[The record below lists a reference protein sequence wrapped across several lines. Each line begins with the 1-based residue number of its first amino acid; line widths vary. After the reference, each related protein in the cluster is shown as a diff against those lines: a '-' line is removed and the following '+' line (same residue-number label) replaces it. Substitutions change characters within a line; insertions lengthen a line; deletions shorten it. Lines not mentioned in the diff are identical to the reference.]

1 MTIPGSRSCLSAAVA
16 ATAAGC
22 AAALILAATPAA
34 AAARP
39 APAAVR
45 AVAGGCGIIDVG
57 CQVGQAVTSWFAGLV
72 RSALS
77 PLLALIRHSALAT
90 PQPGAIAAVRTMWG
104 TSLAVADTCYVL
116 LVLAGAI
123 LVMSHQTLQASW
135 TVKQIAPRI
144 VVGFLA
150 ANLSMAGISGAVT
163 FANALSA
170 ALAGP
175 QVTPAAAAASLLRTL
190 GNSVSTGGAFLILL
204 SLAGVVLALVLAVVY
219 VLRLMA
225 VVLLAAAAPLAL
237 AMYALPQT
245 AWAAR
250 WWCRALAAALA
261 IQAAQSLVLTAA
273 VQVFF
278 SPGWLPWHESGYLE
292 QMLITL
298 CLLYVLAR
306 IPFWITRPVLSGLGH
321 SPLRRAAR
329 FAVTAAVLSR
339 VAPLLRGGA
348 PSSGKTSTSPKG
360 KGP

>member
-1 MTIPGSRSCLSAAVA
+1 MTATGPRSRLPTAVA

-39 APAAVR
+39 APAPPAAAR

-90 PQPGAIAAVRTMWG
+90 PQPGAIPAVRTMWG

-123 LVMSHQTLQASW
+123 LVMSHQTLQTSW

-144 VVGFLA
+144 VVGFVA

-190 GNSVSTGGAFLILL
+190 GNSVSTGGVFLILL
-204 SLAGVVLALVLAVVY
+204 ALAGVVLALVLAVVY

-250 WWCRALAAALA
+250 WWCRAHGRRAGHPGRAEPGADRRRAGVLLPRLAALA
-261 IQAAQSLVLTAA
+261 
-273 VQVFF
+273 
-278 SPGWLPWHESGYLE
+278 P
-292 QMLITL
+292 
-298 CLLYVLAR
+298 
-306 IPFWITRPVLSGLGH
+306 
-321 SPLRRAAR
+321 RAA
-329 FAVTAAVLSR
+329 TWSR
-339 VAPLLRGGA
+339 C
-348 PSSGKTSTSPKG
+348 
-360 KGP
+360 